1 MNEIVSKS
9 PLDLL
14 ITKNPHSSFYLLT
27 NRLIQHDLRLSDCS
41 VLFLFLSGN
50 PKAPGYHYNTRELH
64 GYQNK
69 TSCGRGCW

>member
-27 NRLIQHDLRLSDCS
+27 NRLIPVSVRESKGAWLS
-41 VLFLFLSGN
+41 L
-50 PKAPGYHYNTRELH
+50 
-64 GYQNK
+64 
-69 TSCGRGCW
+69 